1 LHHHCPYNLA
11 SLSIPERK
19 GTTDEITDQTSSS
32 QHMITIKIQN
42 IEEKTDSNQTIKIKT
57 EEMTTWLAPTDK
69 CGYLPRQLLSYY
81 DSIDRVGLDNH

>member
-1 LHHHCPYNLA
+1 
-11 SLSIPERK
+11 
-19 GTTDEITDQTSSS
+19 
-32 QHMITIKIQN
+32 MITIKIQN